1 MPPTATTTAIPRALV
16 DKLQN
21 ALRAGDQA
29 LEAIAGA
36 EPRDERDRLLTL
48 QVIHDLHLGDIDRVG
63 HAVRW
68 QHHPTVAAL
77 KTRLEQAVLAALD
90 AIVDG
95 ATIDVHSDE
104 VAAVRAIER
113 EGLVPEVR
121 SEEHTSELQ

>member
-1 MPPTATTTAIPRALV
+1 MPPTATTTAIPRSLV

-21 ALRAGDQA
+21 ALRAGDEA

-63 HAVRW
+63 DAVRW

-77 KTRLEQAVLAALD
+77 KTRLEQAVLAELD
-90 AIVDG
+90 AMVAG
-95 ATIDVHSDE
+95 ATVDRDSPPLPPLRAPAPKNPAP
-104 VAAVRAIER
+104 AA
-113 EGLVPEVR
+113 
-121 SEEHTSELQ
+121 S